1 MAFLNVSMPDELLQR
16 IEAYSQ
22 RERISKSALV
32 QKGMTDYLNAAENKQ
47 VVMDNFS
54 AMFDVFSKKM
64 RGDISNDE
72 AAARLDKIE
81 NELKKIPEV
90 LK

>member
-32 QKGMTDYLNAAENKQ
+32 QKGMTDYLNA
-47 VVMDNFS
+47 VD
-54 AMFDVFSKKM
+54 SKSWLFIYKLCIKSLM
-64 RGDISNDE
+64 NIS
-72 AAARLDKIE
+72 
-81 NELKKIPEV
+81 
-90 LK
+90 